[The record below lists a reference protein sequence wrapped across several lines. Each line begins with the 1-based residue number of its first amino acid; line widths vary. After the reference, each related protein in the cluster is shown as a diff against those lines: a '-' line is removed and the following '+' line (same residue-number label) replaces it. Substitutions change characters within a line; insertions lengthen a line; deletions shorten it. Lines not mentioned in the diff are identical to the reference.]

1 VLNYNHLYYF
11 HVTASEGSIARA
23 ANLLDVGVPTVSEQI
38 RQLERE
44 LATPLFERLGGKLRL
59 TSAGR
64 DAFEHT
70 SVMFRAG
77 ERLVQSLV
85 SQKSPPPLMLRV
97 GISNGVSR
105 TVATDFLMPVFAIEE
120 CIPTI
125 RSGECADLL
134 RDLRAHDLD
143 LLLSE
148 SDPGEAARPGLELV
162 SIQQPRLVAITRSDV
177 TIEPRWADAALV
189 HYRPSSVY
197 RFPIDA
203 YLEAQDLR
211 PRIAAETDDAQIML
225 AAVIRG
231 GFTAFVP
238 WSVARERVASGQV
251 KVVAE
256 IKPDDIAVHVL
267 YQDVGSA
274 GVARRAVD
282 MLVKFAQEAE
292 LA

>member
-1 VLNYNHLYYF
+1 
-11 HVTASEGSIARA
+11 
-23 ANLLDVGVPTVSEQI
+23 
-38 RQLERE
+38 
-44 LATPLFERLGGKLRL
+44 
-59 TSAGR
+59 
-64 DAFEHT
+64 
-70 SVMFRAG
+70 
-77 ERLVQSLV
+77 
-85 SQKSPPPLMLRV
+85 
-97 GISNGVSR
+97 
-105 TVATDFLMPVFAIEE
+105 
-120 CIPTI
+120 
-125 RSGECADLL
+125 LL